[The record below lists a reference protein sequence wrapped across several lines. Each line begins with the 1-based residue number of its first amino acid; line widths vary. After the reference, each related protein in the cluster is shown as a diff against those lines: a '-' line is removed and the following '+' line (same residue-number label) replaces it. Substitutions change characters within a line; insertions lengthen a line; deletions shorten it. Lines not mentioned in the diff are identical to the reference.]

1 MKSASVVFVTP
12 DNLVG
17 LGLRGRSLESPLTWA
32 AIGGHTEPHESLHQ
46 AAHREVWEELGVKIP
61 NRLEYL
67 GNVGE
72 NYVFVCR
79 VPDTFQ
85 VRLNWENLDFQWKTL
100 SEWQEHKLHPE
111 LRQIVRS
118 RRFLAEQEF
127 EAMPEDEFADTEK
140 WLMENY
146 FSAEPKESKRV
157 AGGRE
162 IERWKKYKLKEKAYN
177 EGYDYSPP
185 KDFDPRG
192 YAPYGG
198 YETTRDITVKKGV
211 TNFPMNWW
219 FSAQAV
225 EFWETILG
233 IKQALKTT
241 LKQQTRTPN
250 PFEPYD
256 WPKPKKRSP
265 MDYYD
270 QIMRDRSRKMYDD
283 LRKGES
289 E

>member
-127 EAMPEDEFADTEK
+127 EAMPKDEFADTEK

-146 FSAEPKESKRV
+146 FSAGP
-157 AGGRE
+157 
-162 IERWKKYKLKEKAYN
+162 KAYN

-192 YAPYGG
+192 YAPYGS

-219 FSAQAV
+219 FSAQTV

-233 IKQALKTT
+233 IKQAIKTT

-250 PFEPYD
+250 PFEPYGM
-256 WPKPKKRSP
+256 PKPKKRSP

>member
-32 AIGGHTEPHESLHQ
+32 AIGGHIEPHETLHQ
-46 AAHREVWEELGVKIP
+46 AAHREVWEELGIKIP

-127 EAMPEDEFADTEK
+127 EAMPKDEFADTEK
-140 WLMENY
+140 WLEENY
-146 FSAEPKESKRV
+146 FPKKP
-157 AGGRE
+157 
-162 IERWKKYKLKEKAYN
+162 YN
-177 EGYDYSPP
+177 KDYDYTPP

-192 YAPYGG
+192 YAPYGE
-198 YETTRDITVKKGV
+198 YETTKDVKLKKGV

-233 IKQALKTT
+233 IKQALKNTY
-241 LKQQTRTPN
+241 KQRTRISN
-250 PFEPYD
+250 PFEPYGM
-256 WPKPKKRSP
+256 PKTKRRSP

-270 QIMRDRSRKMYDD
+270 EIMRDRSRRMYDD
-283 LRKGES
+283 LRKGEL

>member
-67 GNVGE
+67 GHVGE

-146 FSAEPKESKRV
+146 FNADK
-157 AGGRE
+157 
-162 IERWKKYKLKEKAYN
+162 N
-177 EGYDYSPP
+177 
-185 KDFDPRG
+185 PRG
-192 YAPYGG
+192 YAPYGE

-211 TNFPMNWW
+211 TNYPMNWW
-219 FSAQAV
+219 FSSQAV

-233 IKQALKTT
+233 IKQVLKIN
-241 LKQQTRTPN
+241 LKQQRRTPN
-250 PFEPYD
+250 PFDPYGM
-256 WPKPKKRSP
+256 PKPKKRSP

-270 QIMRDRSRKMYDD
+270 AVMRDRSRRMYDD

>member
-146 FSAEPKESKRV
+146 FSAGP
-157 AGGRE
+157 
-162 IERWKKYKLKEKAYN
+162 KAYN

-192 YAPYGG
+192 YAPYGS

-219 FSAQAV
+219 FSAQVV

-233 IKQALKTT
+233 IKQARKTT
-241 LKQQTRTPN
+241 FRQQRRTPN

-256 WPKPKKRSP
+256 WPKPKQRSP

>member
-32 AIGGHTEPHESLHQ
+32 AIGGHTEPHETLHQ

-157 AGGRE
+157 AGG
-162 IERWKKYKLKEKAYN
+162 
-177 EGYDYSPP
+177 
-185 KDFDPRG
+185 
-192 YAPYGG
+192 
-198 YETTRDITVKKGV
+198 
-211 TNFPMNWW
+211 M
-219 FSAQAV
+219 
-225 EFWETILG
+225 
-233 IKQALKTT
+233 
-241 LKQQTRTPN
+241 
-250 PFEPYD
+250 
-256 WPKPKKRSP
+256 
-265 MDYYD
+265 
-270 QIMRDRSRKMYDD
+270 
-283 LRKGES
+283 
-289 E
+289 